1 MSDPAVDSRART
13 PRLRRPDGGGG
24 WTARL
29 ALLVLAGAFA
39 GAGEAQIRA
48 FETLDVAAGVLVREI
63 VEDLRKKGSLAEQRV
78 FAGADDFFEEET
90 GLRLPLSRLLSG
102 KCGARLRDNGAN
114 VALSESEAVWVLHGR
129 WRRYSEEKLHLTLFI
144 AEPVERGEPDKA
156 AIREALAPLETIRPE
171 DLRPT
176 LDHWGP
182 LLVRR
187 LERRAHDQRKRRVRF
202 RPVVVATGD
211 DGAQRD
217 GLGRYLTDWL
227 RDAFGRTRRNPLYTL
242 VEPPPGVDAASV
254 ETDGALHAEAA
265 VHAGRVV
272 VSLRVLDGWGKQ
284 AAFARVEL
292 DEGVFPPGVVRDLGA
307 KRFRAKARA
316 VVSGELDRAGATR
329 AMRNLARA
337 RVVARALGL
346 PPPSIDVVRT
356 EADGVRALTG
366 TLDHGIP
373 VDERF
378 SGPSPDGSGG
388 LEAEL
393 EARVVRVGDEG
404 RPKVDAS
411 LGGNEFRAQEPIRI
425 TLSAAEA
432 VHAAVFSWGADNRVV
447 RLYPNPKAPDLAL
460 EARSRVTLPR
470 AGEGY
475 IRSAPMPGEAEDH
488 EALLVLA
495 GGGRSAFDGLA
506 GLAGQTLE
514 ETMQA
519 GNVSGA
525 AFFDALARLDT
536 SRLAL
541 IVLPY
546 RVEVTGR

>member
-1 MSDPAVDSRART
+1 MSDKAGSSGAYP
-13 PRLRRPDGGGG
+13 PRVRRPSGGRR

-29 ALLVLAGAFA
+29 ALVVLAYTFA
-39 GAGEAQIRA
+39 GAGEAQIRL
-48 FETLDVAAGVLVREI
+48 FETLDVAAGELVQEL
-63 VEDLRKKGSLAEQRV
+63 VEDLGKRGSLAGQRV
-78 FAGADDFFEEET
+78 FAGAGDFFDEVS
-90 GLRLPLSRLLSG
+90 GLRLPLSDLLSG
-102 KCGARLRDNGAN
+102 KCGALLRANGAN

-129 WRRYSEEKLHLTLFI
+129 WRHYSKDKLRLTLFVT
-144 AEPVERGEPDKA
+144 EPVERGEPDKA
-156 AIREALAPLETIRPE
+156 AIREALVPLGTIRPE

-187 LERRAHDQRKRRVRF
+187 LEREARDQRKRRVRLQ
-202 RPVVVATGD
+202 PVAATGD

-217 GLGRYLTDWL
+217 VLGGFLTDWL
-227 RDAFGRTRRNPLYTL
+227 RVAFGKTRRNLLYTL
-242 VEPPPGVDAASV
+242 VVPPPDVDAASV
-254 ETDGALHAEAA
+254 ETDGVLEAKA
-265 VHAGRVV
+265 VVRAGNVV
-272 VSLRVLDGWGKQ
+272 VVLHVQDHQWHTVASAQ
-284 AAFARVEL
+284 VEVP
-292 DEGVFPPGVVRDLGA
+292 EGVFPPGVVRDPGA

-316 VVSGELDRAGATR
+316 VTSDELDRAGATR

-346 PPPSIDVVRT
+346 PPPSIDVVRS
-356 EADGVRALTG
+356 EADGVRALSG

-373 VDERF
+373 ADERF
-378 SGPSPDGSGG
+378 SGPWPDGSGG

-404 RPKVDAS
+404 RPKVEAS
-411 LGGNEFRAQEPIRI
+411 LDGNEFRAEEPIGI
-425 TLSAAEA
+425 TLSAEEA
-432 VHAAVFSWGADNRVV
+432 VHAAVFAWGADNQVV
-447 RLYPNPKAPDLAL
+447 RLYPNAEAPDLAL
-460 EARSRVTLPR
+460 EAGSRVTLPR
-470 AGEGY
+470 AEEGH
-475 IRSAPMPGEAEDH
+475 IQSAPMPGNAEDH
-488 EALLVLA
+488 EAFIVLA
-495 GGGRSAFDGLA
+495 GGGRPAFDGLA
-506 GLAGQTLE
+506 GLVGETVE

-546 RVEVTGR
+546 RVTR

>member
-1 MSDPAVDSRART
+1 MSDPAGSSGAYP
-13 PRLRRPDGGGG
+13 PRIRRPPSGRR
-24 WTARL
+24 WTARF
-29 ALLVLAGAFA
+29 ALVVLAGTFA
-39 GAGEAQIRA
+39 GTGEAQIKSY
-48 FETLDVAAGVLVREI
+48 ETLYVAARVLVREL

-78 FAGADDFFEEET
+78 FAGAGDFFDEET
-90 GLRLPLSRLLSG
+90 GLRLPLSDLLSG
-102 KCGARLRDNGAN
+102 KCGTLLRENGAN

-129 WRRYSEEKLHLTLFI
+129 WRRYSEEMLHLTLFI

-156 AIREALAPLETIRPE
+156 AIREVLVPLGTIRPE

-176 LDHWGP
+176 LDHWGS

-187 LERRAHDQRKRRVRF
+187 LERGAHDQRKRGVRF
-202 RPVVVATGD
+202 RPVVATGD
-211 DGAQRD
+211 DGAQRE

-227 RDAFGRTRRNPLYTL
+227 RDAFGRTRRNLLYTL
-242 VEPPPGVDAASV
+242 VEPPPDVDAASV
-254 ETDGALHAEAA
+254 TDGTLDAKAA
-265 VHAGRVV
+265 VHAGLVV
-272 VSLRVLDGWGKQ
+272 VSLRVRDDQGTQ
-284 AAFARVEL
+284 VASARVEL
-292 DEGVFPPGVVRDLGA
+292 DEGLFPPGVVRDPGA
-307 KRFRAKARA
+307 ERFRAKARA
-316 VVSGELDRAGATR
+316 VVSGGLDRAGATR

-366 TLDHGIP
+366 TLGHGIP

-378 SGPSPDGSGG
+378 SGPRPDGSGG

-404 RPKVDAS
+404 RPRVEAS
-411 LGGNEFRAQEPIRI
+411 LGRSEFRVGEHIGI
-425 TLSAAEA
+425 TLSAEEA
-432 VHAAVFSWGADNRVV
+432 VHAAGFAWGADDRVV

-460 EARSRVTLPR
+460 EAGSRVTLPR
-470 AGEGY
+470 AGEGH
-475 IRSAPMPGEAEDH
+475 IRSAPMPGNAEDH
-488 EALLVLA
+488 EAFIVLA
-495 GGGRSAFDGLA
+495 GGGRPAFDGLA
-506 GLAGQTLE
+506 GLAGQTVE

-546 RVEVTGR
+546 RVTM

>member
-1 MSDPAVDSRART
+1 MSDKAGSSGAYP
-13 PRLRRPDGGGG
+13 PRIRRPPGGRR

-29 ALLVLAGAFA
+29 ALVVLAYTFA

-48 FETLDVAAGVLVREI
+48 FETLDVAAGVLVREL
-63 VEDLRKKGSLAEQRV
+63 VGDLGKRGSLAGQRV
-78 FAGADDFFEEET
+78 FSGADDFFDEET
-90 GLRLPLSRLLSG
+90 GLRLPLSDLLSG
-102 KCGARLRDNGAN
+102 KCGTLLRENGAN
-114 VALSESEAVWVLHGR
+114 VAVSESEAVWVLHGR
-129 WRRYSEEKLHLTLFI
+129 WRRYPEEMLHLTLFV
-144 AEPVERGEPDKA
+144 AEPVEGGEPDKT
-156 AIREALAPLETIRPE
+156 AIREALVPLGTIRPE

-187 LERRAHDQRKRRVRF
+187 LERGAHDQRKRRVRF
-202 RPVVVATGD
+202 QPVVATGD

-227 RDAFGRTRRNPLYTL
+227 RAAFGRTRRNLLYTL
-242 VEPPPGVDAASV
+242 VEPPPDVDAALV
-254 ETDGALHAEAA
+254 ETDGTLHAKAA
-265 VHAGRVV
+265 VHAGHVV
-272 VSLRVLDGWGKQ
+272 VSLRVLDDQWRQ
-284 AAFARVEL
+284 VAFARVEL
-292 DEGVFPPGVVRDLGA
+292 DEGLFPPGVPPDPGA
-307 KRFRAKARA
+307 KRFQAKARA
-316 VVSGELDRAGATR
+316 VTSDEFDRAGAMR

-346 PPPSIDVVRT
+346 PPPSIDVVRS
-356 EADGVRALTG
+356 EADGVRALSG
-366 TLDHGIP
+366 TLDRGIP
-373 VDERF
+373 ADERF
-378 SGPSPDGSGG
+378 SGPWPDGSGG

-404 RPKVDAS
+404 RPRVDAS
-411 LGGNEFRAQEPIRI
+411 LGRNEFRAGEPIRI
-425 TLSAAEA
+425 TLSAEEA
-432 VHAAVFSWGADNRVV
+432 VHAAVFSWGADNRIV

-460 EARSRVTLPR
+460 EAGSRVTLPR

-475 IRSAPMPGEAEDH
+475 IRSAPMPGNAEDH
-488 EALLVLA
+488 EAFIVLA
-495 GGGRSAFDGLA
+495 GGGRPAFDGLA
-506 GLAGQTLE
+506 GLVGETVE

-546 RVEVTGR
+546 RVTR